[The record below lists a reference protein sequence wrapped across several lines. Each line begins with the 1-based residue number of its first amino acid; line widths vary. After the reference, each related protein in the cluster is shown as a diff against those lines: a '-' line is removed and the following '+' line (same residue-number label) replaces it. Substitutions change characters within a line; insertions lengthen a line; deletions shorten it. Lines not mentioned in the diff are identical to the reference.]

1 MKNDKVITEL
11 SDLQTAIDN
20 KKNDINQLVWRL
32 KDGRNIRLMD
42 MNQQELQKAYFHT
55 TDMLYNEN
63 KYMPGKQRIKK
74 NLKLL
79 ISDCNAEL
87 LLRYILHECDIDI
100 LKTGLQIADFIRGG
114 KTSNNLK
121 DDDLVGTLFTNVPKE
136 FETVTLD
143 GLMKACFD
151 KLDVVNRKMLSDNF
165 IISQGIWL
173 TEDEK
178 KELTEFENGK
188 VRPWLE
194 VIKERL
200 FLDNNVKLRV
210 NPNGFSYNEFKCITH
225 LDPISKISSLPSTT
239 LRLLRDKV
247 FPLLDIDTDYHIEKW
262 NTIKSNIERVAEYKG
277 FELKHKDY

>member
-1 MKNDKVITEL
+1 
-11 SDLQTAIDN
+11 
-20 KKNDINQLVWRL
+20 
-32 KDGRNIRLMD
+32 MD

-79 ISDCNAEL
+79 IGDCNAEL

-165 IISQGIWL
+165 IISQGI
-173 TEDEK
+173 
-178 KELTEFENGK
+178 
-188 VRPWLE
+188 
-194 VIKERL
+194 
-200 FLDNNVKLRV
+200 
-210 NPNGFSYNEFKCITH
+210 
-225 LDPISKISSLPSTT
+225 
-239 LRLLRDKV
+239 
-247 FPLLDIDTDYHIEKW
+247 
-262 NTIKSNIERVAEYKG
+262 
-277 FELKHKDY
+277 